1 MYIYIYVYIYVYIY
15 IYIYIYMYIYIY
27 IYIKLEGAR
36 PGEDEGKAALEVRV
50 SVRDA
55 VCKVANV
62 SLVRE

>member
-1 MYIYIYVYIYVYIY
+1 MYIYIYR
-15 IYIYIYMYIYIY
+15 
-27 IYIKLEGAR
+27 YIKLEGAR